1 MARSIT
7 QIQAEIIAAKEARP
21 ELAGLSSTSKSAVW
35 LAITFIVAYAIY
47 ILEVLF
53 DTHKAETD
61 TALSLL
67 KPHTK
72 RWYRQK
78 ALAFQFGFALV
89 AETDYYD
96 NTAIDETLLVQS
108 KIIKYAAVTEA
119 TTESRVIIKIAT
131 ENGGILSPITNEQKQ
146 AFDAYIAEIKDAGVS
161 VSTINF
167 LPDKLYL
174 TMRIFYDPLVLDA
187 QGNSIVAGGKPVENA
202 INEFLKTLPFD
213 GQLVLAHL
221 VDALQKVPGVVIPQ
235 LDYAA
240 SSWIDTN
247 LNDYGNLVAIQVK
260 VTPQSGYFQIADFS
274 NITYVV

>member
-1 MARSIT
+1 MARSIA

-21 ELAGLSSTSKSAVW
+21 ELAELTSTSKSAIW
-35 LAITFIVAYAIY
+35 LVFTYIIAYAIY
-47 ILEVLF
+47 TLEVLF
-53 DTHKAETD
+53 DAHKVETN

-78 ALAFQFGFALV
+78 ALAFQYGFALV

-96 NTAIDETLLVQS
+96 NAEIDETLVEQS

-119 TTESRVIIKIAT
+119 ITESRVIIKIAT
-131 ENGGILSPITNEQKQ
+131 ESGGILNPITNEQKQ
-146 AFDAYIAEIKDAGVS
+146 AFDAYMAEIKDAGVN
-161 VSTINF
+161 VTIINF
-167 LPDKLYL
+167 LPDRLYL

-187 QGNSIVAGGKPVENA
+187 AGNSIIDGGKPVEEA
-202 INEFLKTLPFD
+202 INAYLKTLPFD

-221 VDALQKVPGVVIPQ
+221 VDALQKVPGVLIPQ

-240 SSWIDTN
+240 SAWIDTEIN
-247 LNDYGNLVAIQVK
+247 NYGNPIAINVK
-260 VTPQSGYFQIADFS
+260 ATPESGYFQVVDFS